1 VAANTD
7 PPLLVRRPPRAS
19 TVAGVKVLLP
29 WLAVLAVV
37 LLLDAMHLSF
47 LATAVAV
54 TWLVYCV
61 WTWVRP
67 RKSKPGRLTGRQ
79 DS

>member
-1 VAANTD
+1 VAANTG
-7 PPLLVRRPPRAS
+7 PPLLVHRTPLAS

-37 LLLDAMHLSF
+37 LLLDALHLGV

-67 RKSKPGRLTGRQ
+67 RKSNRAG
-79 DS
+79 

>member
-1 VAANTD
+1 M
-7 PPLLVRRPPRAS
+7 
-19 TVAGVKVLLP
+19 LLP

-37 LLLDAMHLSF
+37 LLLDALHLGV

-67 RKSKPGRLTGRQ
+67 ERATGPAEDPADPAARRVEAQ
-79 DS
+79 YR

>member
-1 VAANTD
+1 M
-7 PPLLVRRPPRAS
+7 
-19 TVAGVKVLLP
+19 KVLLP

-37 LLLDAMHLSF
+37 LLLDALHLGA

-61 WTWVRP
+61 WSWVRP
-67 RKSKPGRLTGRQ
+67 RNRNRSG
-79 DS
+79 

>member
-1 VAANTD
+1 VAANTG
-7 PPLLVRRPPRAS
+7 PPLLVRTLPRAS

-29 WLAVLAVV
+29 WLAVLALV
-37 LLLDAMHLSF
+37 LLLDALHLGA

-67 RKSKPGRLTGRQ
+67 KNRNRAS
-79 DS
+79 

>member
-1 VAANTD
+1 
-7 PPLLVRRPPRAS
+7 
-19 TVAGVKVLLP
+19 VKVLLP

-37 LLLDAMHLSF
+37 LLLDAMHLSA

-67 RKSKPGRLTGRQ
+67 KNRNRAS
-79 DS
+79 

>member
-1 VAANTD
+1 M
-7 PPLLVRRPPRAS
+7 
-19 TVAGVKVLLP
+19 KVLLP

-54 TWLVYCV
+54 SWLVYCV
-61 WTWVRP
+61 GTGVRP
-67 RKSKPGRLTGRQ
+67 KGRNRA
-79 DS
+79 S